1 MWTYVVSLSTNIQ
14 KQQSHYHLLDSKFK
28 LFKALGDLI
37 HNLLFDCRATRAN
50 RLDAR
55 RGELHRD
62 AVLPS
67 VIHGYIV
74 ARPYNYA
81 SINRKYCKNGA
92 IAKGWSHN
100 EAFGVNFHE
109 H

>member
-1 MWTYVVSLSTNIQ
+1 M
-14 KQQSHYHLLDSKFK
+14 HYHVLDSKFK
-28 LFKALGDLI
+28 LLKALGDLI
-37 HNLLFDCRATRAN
+37 HHLLFYCRTARAH

-74 ARPYNYA
+74 ARPYNYV
-81 SINRKYCKNGA
+81 SRNRNDCEDWT